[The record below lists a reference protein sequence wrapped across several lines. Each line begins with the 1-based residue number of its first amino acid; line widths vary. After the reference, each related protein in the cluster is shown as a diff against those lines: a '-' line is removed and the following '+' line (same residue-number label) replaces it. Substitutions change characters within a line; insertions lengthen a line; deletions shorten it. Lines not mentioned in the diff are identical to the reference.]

1 MSEIQQLTIKELKQF
16 GLLLGF
22 FVMLIFGLF
31 IPWLWSF
38 ENIPNYYFIVLGIS
52 ISLFALIF
60 PSKVEYIY
68 RPYMKFALI
77 MGHIINTII
86 LGVLFFAFFTLISM
100 VIKIFRIDLLNN
112 KYKNSKISYRIN
124 SEIPKNSHFE
134 RPF

>member
-1 MSEIQQLTIKELKQF
+1 MSEIKQLTVKELKQF

-22 FVMLIFGLF
+22 FVMLIFGFF

-38 ENIPNYYFIVLGIS
+38 ENIPNYYFVALGIS
-52 ISLFALIF
+52 ISLFALIL

-77 MGHIINTII
+77 MGQIINTII
-86 LGVLFFAFFTLISM
+86 LGVLFFVLFTIISL
-100 VIKIFRIDLLNN
+100 VIRIFRIDLLNN
-112 KYKNSKISYRIN
+112 KYKNSEITYRIN
-124 SEIPKNSHFE
+124 SDIPKNSHFE